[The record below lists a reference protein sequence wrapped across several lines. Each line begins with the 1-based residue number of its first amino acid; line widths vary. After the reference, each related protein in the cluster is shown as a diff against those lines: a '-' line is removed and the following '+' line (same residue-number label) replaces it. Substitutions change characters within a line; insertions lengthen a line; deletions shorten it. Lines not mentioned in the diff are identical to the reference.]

1 VALMRASAPLG
12 RELRRVFP
20 SRPFHVRFWDGGAV
34 EATEPRSPTFFVRR
48 PSALAH
54 FLRAPSSL
62 GLGRAY
68 VDGSLAVD
76 DLDAAFI
83 VVDDWEPPEVSG
95 VDRLRL
101 GLAIAAAA
109 APGGIP
115 RRPGLE
121 LILRGGLH
129 SIERDAAA
137 VRYHYDVGND
147 FFELF
152 LDESMTYSCA
162 IFSRGAQTL
171 EEAQETKLDLIARK
185 LGLQEGMRV
194 LDVGCGWGSFAIHAA
209 RNHAVSVTG
218 VTLSP
223 PQAELARRRAADAG
237 VGEQV
242 EILVADYRQLPRSSF
257 DAIASIG
264 MAEHVGESHIDLYAR
279 SLFALLRPGGRLLNH
294 AIAALDPDDKPL
306 EDIFSM
312 RYVFPDGEP
321 LPLSRIEL
329 ALERAGFETEHVE
342 GFRDDYAVTLRH
354 WSRRLDEHLEEAE
367 AIAGAERT
375 RIWRLYLRAARHG
388 FDTGHTSVYQVG
400 ARRDERLRPGA
411 ADNGSTL
418 SSRQGRIEN
427 GWLPSWE
434 AARQGPVASVQ
445 SRLTR

>member
-1 VALMRASAPLG
+1 VALIRASAPLS
-12 RELRRVFP
+12 RELPRVFP
-20 SRPFHVRFWDGGAV
+20 SRPFHVRFWDGGKV
-34 EATEPRSPTFFVRR
+34 EATEPGSPTFFVRR

-54 FLRAPSSL
+54 FIRAPSSL

-83 VVDDWEPPEVSG
+83 VVDEWQPPEVSA

-101 GLAIAAAA
+101 GVAIAAAA

-115 RRPGLE
+115 RRPRLE

-137 VRYHYDVGND
+137 VRYHYDVGNE
-147 FFELF
+147 FFALF

-162 IFSRGAQTL
+162 IFSRGAETL
-171 EEAQETKLDLIARK
+171 REAQETKLDLIARK
-185 LGLQEGMRV
+185 LGLEPGMRV

-209 RNHAVSVTG
+209 RNHGVSVTG

-223 PQAELARRRAADAG
+223 PQAELARQRATDAG

-264 MAEHVGESHIDLYAR
+264 MAEHVGESQIDLYAR

-294 AIAALDPDDKPL
+294 AIAALDPDHDPH
-306 EDIFSM
+306 EDIFST

-342 GFRDDYAVTLRH
+342 GFRDDYAITLRH
-354 WSRRLDEHLEEAE
+354 WSTRLDERLEEAE
-367 AIAGAERT
+367 AIAGPERT

-388 FDTGHTSVYQVG
+388 FETGHTAVYQVG
-400 ARRDERLRPGA
+400 VRRDQRPRPGEA
-411 ADNGSTL
+411 ADASAGRSRHASVANGSP
-418 SSRQGRIEN
+418 
-427 GWLPSWE
+427 PSWD
-434 AARQGPVASVQ
+434 AAAQGPVASVQ